1 VRERDRQCSFSVG
14 AVRHAVSGVFDR
26 PCGAFGKW
34 FGLSDTD
41 LLNVLPNLKNWDV
54 SKRNLGFV

>member
-1 VRERDRQCSFSVG
+1 
-14 AVRHAVSGVFDR
+14 
-26 PCGAFGKW
+26 
-34 FGLSDTD
+34 LSDTD